1 MPNRSI
7 NRNTFIGNLGD
18 APELTRVS
26 ENSVVC
32 NFPLALD
39 DSYEKNGETVEQTVW
54 VEIEAWGKLGE
65 ICEQYLDRG
74 SQVYIEGKL
83 VSSTWE
89 DEHGQSR
96 KDLSVRA
103 QEVQFL
109 DSPGDAGGD
118 GAMHQSDPAPEP
130 TSQERTSE
138 EQEDTFEPDD
148 SLPF

>member
-7 NRNTFIGNLGD
+7 NRVTFIGNLGD

-54 VEIEAWGKLGE
+54 VQVEAWDKLGE

-96 KDLSVRA
+96 KNLSVRA

-109 DSPGDAGGD
+109 DSPGDASGD
-118 GAMHQSDPAPEP
+118 GAMSQPDPAPEP
-130 TSQERTSE
+130 TSQTQGSD
-138 EQEDTFEPDD
+138 DTFEPDD
-148 SLPF
+148 DLPF

>member
-7 NRNTFIGNLGD
+7 NRVTFIGNLGD
-18 APELTRVS
+18 APETTPVS
-26 ENSVVC
+26 GDSVVC

-39 DSYEKNGETVEQTVW
+39 DSYEKDGETVEQTVW
-54 VEIEAWGKLGE
+54 VQVEAWDKLGE

-118 GAMHQSDPAPEP
+118 GAMNQPDPAPEP
-130 TSQERTSE
+130 TSQESNG
-138 EQEDTFEPDD
+138 QDAFEPDD
-148 SLPF
+148 DLPF

>member
-18 APELTRVS
+18 APELTRLS
-26 ENSVVC
+26 GDSAVC

-39 DSYEKNGETVEQTVW
+39 DSYEKDGETVEQTVW
-54 VEIEAWGKLGE
+54 VPIEAWDKLGE
-65 ICEQYLDRG
+65 ICMQYLDVG

-89 DEHGQSR
+89 DDHGQTR
-96 KDLSVRA
+96 KELSVRA
-103 QEVQFL
+103 QEIQFL

-118 GAMHQSDPAPEP
+118 GAMRQSDHAPEP
-130 TSQERTSE
+130 TSQASE
-138 EQEDTFEPDD
+138 EQDDTFEPDD